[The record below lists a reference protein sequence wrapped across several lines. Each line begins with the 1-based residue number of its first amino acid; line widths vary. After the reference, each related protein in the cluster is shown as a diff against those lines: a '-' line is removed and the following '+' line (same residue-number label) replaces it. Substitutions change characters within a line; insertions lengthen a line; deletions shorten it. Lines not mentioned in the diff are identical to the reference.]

1 MEYMAQKIIILVV
14 EDETLIRM
22 GAVQMLEDV
31 GFAVV
36 EAGNADEA
44 VRILEDRKDI
54 CAIFTDIN
62 MPGTMDGMKLARMV
76 RDRWPPIHVIVTSGL
91 ISPNDDDL
99 PPGGKFIRKPYDSG
113 NVIATIR
120 ELLRQTSPS
129 DPLLQ
134 ARKAA

>member
-1 MEYMAQKIIILVV
+1 MAQKAVILVV

-22 GAVQMLEDV
+22 GATQMLEEA

-36 EAGNADEA
+36 EAGNAHDA
-44 VRILEDRKDI
+44 VRILEGRNDV

-62 MPGTMDGMKLARMV
+62 MPGTMDGLRLARMI
-76 RDRWPPIHVIVTSGL
+76 RDRWPPIHLIVTSGL
-91 ISPNDDDL
+91 ISPSDDDL
-99 PPGGKFIRKPYDSG
+99 PPGGKFIRKPYDPG
-113 NVIATIR
+113 HVIATIR
-120 ELLRQTSPS
+120 ELFGQPSPS